1 MLSAGQ
7 RQLIALARAFL
18 ADAPVLIVDV
28 ATSALDIPSERMVQR
43 ALTTVLA
50 NRTALVIAHRLDAVE
65 GADRV
70 LVLGD
75 RGQIVEDLSRQRD
88 HR

>member
-1 MLSAGQ
+1 MAEPQ
-7 RQLIALARAFL
+7 T
-18 ADAPVLIVDV
+18 ADEAM
-28 ATSALDIPSERMVQR
+28 SALDIPSERMVQR

-70 LVLGD
+70 VLGD